1 MRRII
6 VIDTSILC
14 VWLQLPGFTSAGAA
28 ENSWDYDRI
37 QHKIEQAIQE
47 QATLVLPLATI
58 IETGNHLSQCNGDR
72 YSLAQQFCEILRKSV
87 DSEQPWAA
95 YSAQNTL
102 WSDDQM
108 RQLADTWP
116 HQAAQQ
122 ISIGD
127 ATIIGV
133 AEYYSNAFPRR
144 QVEIFTGDAGLRAYS
159 PSQPREDLPRRHRG

>member
-1 MRRII
+1 M
-6 VIDTSILC
+6 IDTSILC
-14 VWLQLPGFTSAGAA
+14 VWLQLPGFTSAGAVA
-28 ENSWDYDRI
+28 DSWDYDRI
-37 QHKIEQAIQE
+37 QRKIAQAIEE

-58 IETGNHLSQCNGDR
+58 IETGNHLSQCGGDR
-72 YSLAQQFCEILRKSV
+72 YTLALQFCEILRKSV
-87 DSEQPWAA
+87 DSEEPWAA

-116 HQAAQQ
+116 NQAAQQ

-133 AEYYSNAFPRR
+133 AEYYSSAFPLS
-144 QVEIFTGDAGLRAYS
+144 QVEIFTGDAGLSAYS
-159 PSQPREDLPRRHRG
+159 PTVPREDIPRRYRS